1 MNQID
6 EVGVSEFVKGNQGIS
21 AVEKLLTEFE
31 AHETKEEKSVEVY
44 RKALS
49 AMTDSATRMIMQ
61 MIVSDE
67 ERHRS
72 MIHAMAATL
81 EGSLN
86 WTKPVASLE
95 GVPSDTELNRKLSA
109 VTEEF
114 IELETAGLREYKRLL
129 NESSGYYHGLFEVL
143 IRSMVRDSEKHIE
156 MLDFLSRRLRTA

>member
-1 MNQID
+1 
-6 EVGVSEFVKGNQGIS
+6 
-21 AVEKLLTEFE
+21 VEKLLTEFE

-95 GVPSDTELNRKLSA
+95 GVPSDTELNRKLS
-109 VTEEF
+109 
-114 IELETAGLREYKRLL
+114 
-129 NESSGYYHGLFEVL
+129 
-143 IRSMVRDSEKHIE
+143 RD
-156 MLDFLSRRLRTA
+156 